1 MQGYQCGSV
10 DQDSV
15 TVTPGPFSSP
25 ESGRKKCFNIFLN
38 PPKASYLFF
47 LNETSIM
54 HLTGPGSGFRKMEKL
69 LLLLPIKV

>member
-1 MQGYQCGSV
+1 M

-15 TVTPGPFSSP
+15 TVTPGPFSTP
-25 ESGRKKCFNIFLN
+25 ESGRKKCFNIFFKPTKSKL
-38 PPKASYLFF
+38 SFF

-69 LLLLPIKV
+69 LLLLPIKVLKTAEK